1 MSRQEPEHLEYKSEA
16 GRYLSPGVRGQS
28 WTHRET
34 PVSKTT
40 KNAKRF
46 LKSRKELMESPRGQ
60 EASNE

>member
-1 MSRQEPEHLEYKSEA
+1 LEYKSEA